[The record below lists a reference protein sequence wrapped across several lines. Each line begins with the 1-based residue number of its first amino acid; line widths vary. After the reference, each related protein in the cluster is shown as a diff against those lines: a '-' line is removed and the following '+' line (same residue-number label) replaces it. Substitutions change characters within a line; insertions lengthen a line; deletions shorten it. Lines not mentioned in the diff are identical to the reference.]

1 MPFLSVHRHI
11 SKSNNSKHIVIGKRQ
26 LEYGYSILT
35 EKFSFW
41 FLKIVDEAFVSLQHK
56 RQYLR
61 LKLDLTW
68 QMFEIQQTLTDLLP
82 SY

>member
-1 MPFLSVHRHI
+1 MIYRQI
-11 SKSNNSKHIVIGKRQ
+11 SKFKFSQHNYIGKRQ

-68 QMFEIQQTLTDLLP
+68 QMFEIQQTLSDLLP

>member
-1 MPFLSVHRHI
+1 MPFLNVHRHI
-11 SKSNNSKHIVIGKRQ
+11 SKSKLSKHIVIGKRQ

-68 QMFEIQQTLTDLLP
+68 QMFEIQQTLSDLLP

>member
-1 MPFLSVHRHI
+1 MPFLNVNRHI
-11 SKSNNSKHIVIGKRQ
+11 SKFELSKHIDIGKRQ

>member
-1 MPFLSVHRHI
+1 MIFYCSRDF
-11 SKSNNSKHIVIGKRQ
+11 SKSKLSKHIVIGKRQ